1 MTGAGVADRASVVD
15 RAAVADRAAAVARF
29 VGLVSGGVFAGFL
42 VTVLVLEATLRG
54 VGASVYTQVRGV
66 ELVHLDDLATATLV
80 PALVAT
86 AVLAVLTVRRGA
98 RSRWLAVVALALLL
112 LVFATSLLVNVPIN
126 HDQLGWS
133 VQAPPS
139 DWARVRDRW
148 QVAHLVRTVA
158 ALLAFG
164 CLVLAAVRRSP
175 PPRPGAGP
183 GPGDRQL

>member
-1 MTGAGVADRASVVD
+1 VTGAGVADRASL
-15 RAAVADRAAAVARF
+15 ADRAAAVARF
-29 VGLVSGGVFAGFL
+29 VGLLFGGVFAGFL

-86 AVLAVLTVRRGA
+86 AVLAVLAVRRGG
-98 RSRWLAVVALALLL
+98 RSRWLVVTALVLLL
-112 LVFATSLLVNVPIN
+112 LVFATSILVNLPIN

-133 VQAPPS
+133 VQAPPA

-148 QVAHLVRTVA
+148 QVAHLVRTAA

-164 CLVLAAVRRSP
+164 CLGLAAVRRSSP
-175 PPRPGAGP
+175 PGAGSRAP
-183 GPGDRQL
+183 SPVPSGHGRPI